1 MRKRNNN
8 KDKPVKI
15 QYQKIFTTILWVWA
29 GITSLPIFLSGLSNF
44 AILSKWITL
53 PITIIGSIL
62 LVGFILG
69 SPIYLKSYNVI
80 RHDPKT
86 GKDERL
92 KTLDAKT
99 IFTSLGILF
108 ALWIPR
114 INEQYI
120 PPKPQAVDIRI
131 VMTNFI
137 SFDKDVSNSIA
148 QNISQEVYTSIENN
162 LEEVENEYGK
172 LEIELLPP
180 SRIPTVYGQ
189 TLSEIETNIQSI
201 AEIADAD
208 IVIYGILTKDN
219 ASNSADI
226 ELFFYLNED
235 STFGFPEFIGQDT
248 WSSEIKYPL
257 GNDPQSSFERGE
269 LLGEISTYQGKALAY
284 SIYGVWKYS
293 VGEYETSAELFEKST
308 KITPLKDTKG
318 LSVWYLWWGN
328 ATLKQQDFTNAH
340 TYYQNALDLRPGYAR
355 AFIGLA
361 ETTISW
367 ANYFLADKGLENA
380 HQFIDTTNIFLE
392 NALSASDRPASADID
407 IKVESILGRIAQM
420 KYYYFAPPDPA
431 LLDEA
436 EKHYKYV
443 IFAYESNNRR
453 VVEQAGL
460 SFMHLGEIY
469 MARQEYTLSKIN
481 FESALKILGDKHA
494 IELTLSNL
502 SKLPIVNPLQAQS
515 QLATAIAIATDDI
528 AKEEYKKRIQCWN
541 AYPTPIPQDS
551 LICIK

>member
-1 MRKRNNN
+1 MRQKNSN
-8 KDKPVKI
+8 KIKPVKI
-15 QYQKIFTTILWVWA
+15 QYQKILATVFWIWA
-29 GITSLPIFLSGLSNF
+29 GITSLPIFLSSLSNF
-44 AILSKWITL
+44 SILSKWITL

-69 SPIYLKSYNVI
+69 SPIYLKYYNVTSQ
-80 RHDPKT
+80 DPKT
-86 GKDERL
+86 GKEKRL

-99 IFTSLGILF
+99 VFTSLGLLF

-114 INEQYI
+114 IAEQYI
-120 PPKPQAVDIRI
+120 PPKPQTVDIRI

-137 SFDKDVSNSIA
+137 SLDKNISTSIS

-162 LEEVENEYGK
+162 LQEVKNEYGK
-172 LEIELLPP
+172 LEIELLPL
-180 SRIPTVYGQ
+180 SRIPSVHGQ
-189 TLSEIETNIQSI
+189 TLDEIEMKIQTL
-201 AEIADAD
+201 AQNADAD
-208 IVIYGILTKDN
+208 IVIYGILTKDS

-226 ELFFYLNED
+226 ELFFYLPED

-248 WSSEIKYPL
+248 WSSDIKYPL
-257 GNDPQSSFERGE
+257 GNEPQASLDKDKIS
-269 LLGEISTYQGKALAY
+269 GEISNKAKSLAY

-293 VGEYETSAELFEKST
+293 VGEYETSNELFQKATEN
-308 KITPLKDTKG
+308 IPLQDAKG

-328 ATLKQQDFTNAH
+328 SALKLNDYKNAYN
-340 TYYQNALDLRPGYAR
+340 YYQTALNLRPGYAR

-361 ETTISW
+361 ETTISQ
-367 ANYFLADKGLENA
+367 ANSFLADEGLQNTQE
-380 HQFIDTTNIFLE
+380 FIDTTNIFLE

-436 EKHYKYV
+436 EAHYKNV
-443 IFAYESNNRR
+443 ISAYQSDNRR

-469 MARQEYTLSKIN
+469 MARQEYELSQTN
-481 FESALKILGDKHA
+481 FESALKILRDKHA

-502 SKLPIVNPLQAQS
+502 SKLPLISPLQAQS
-515 QLATAIAIATDDI
+515 QLATAKAISTDELTKQ
-528 AKEEYKKRIQCWN
+528 AYEKRQECWDT
-541 AYPTPIPQDS
+541 YPTPIPQDS